1 MTLTY
6 KEVMAGRWFVYC
18 DGVLLAKVGSEEMA
32 KKLCEF
38 TSPIVGGT
46 HGQH

>member
-6 KEVMAGRWFVYC
+6 KEVMTGRWFVYC
-18 DGVLLAKVGSEEMA
+18 DDVLLAKVRSEEMA

-38 TSPIVGGT
+38 ALPVKEVP
-46 HGQH
+46 HGR